1 MNFIE
6 YPSAWDHPP
15 TRRAW
20 RRRGLMVILGLMGWP
35 IAWFGM
41 LYVLISFLSQ
51 RFIFLFLPPL
61 CYAFYRSALQIFQV
75 ALLFRIRSV
84 IREYS
89 WHVLSKVRCGID
101 EHPEAEDKGIWIELP
116 EPSSRSG
123 AGIPLV
129 FVKHHRAFWWLR
141 RIGGPRTKPA
151 LKAQLEPLW
160 FAGDPRFLG
169 VVAVSSRDG
178 KAPRRLH
185 FLYQPSAFD
194 EHAPRRSWEGVDPAD
209 LERARRAGARFVD
222 AVPPAVSG
230 TRGNEGAGT

>member
-1 MNFIE
+1 MRSIDL
-6 YPSAWDHPP
+6 PTAWDSRS

-20 RRRGLMVILGLMGWP
+20 LLDLVASFVGLVAWVGGWVILLGVSVNGPDWLVWVFVPYWVYG
-35 IAWFGM
+35 
-41 LYVLISFLSQ
+41 
-51 RFIFLFLPPL
+51 
-61 CYAFYRSALQIFQV
+61 FYRVVTQLRLILV
-75 ALLFRIRSV
+75 AFSV
-84 IREYS
+84 LRVLHEYS
-89 WHVLSKVRCGID
+89 WRICHDTARGID
-101 EHPEAEDKGIWIELP
+101 DHPDAEAPGIWIELP
-116 EPSSRSG
+116 DPSSPSG

-194 EHAPRRSWEGVDPAD
+194 EHAPRRSWEGADPAD

-230 TRGNEGAGT
+230 IRGNEGAET